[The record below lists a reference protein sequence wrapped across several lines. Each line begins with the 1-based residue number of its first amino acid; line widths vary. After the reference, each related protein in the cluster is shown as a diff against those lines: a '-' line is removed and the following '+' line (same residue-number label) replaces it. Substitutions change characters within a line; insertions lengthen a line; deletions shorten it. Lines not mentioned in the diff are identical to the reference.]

1 MEAADRSPDTPCV
14 LRFERLKEISG
25 DDLEFE
31 REVLGD
37 FLESAPEQMARARRA
52 LTAADGRELE
62 QAAHGLKGSSRTL
75 GAELLGNALQELE
88 AAGKSGELG
97 AAQVR
102 FELAEREL
110 ARVRELLEEYLRKR
124 AA

>member
-1 MEAADRSPDTPCV
+1 MDASERSPDTPSV
-14 LRFERLKEISG
+14 MRFERLKEISG
-25 DDLEFE
+25 DDPEFE

-52 LTAADGRELE
+52 LAAGDGRELE
-62 QAAHGLKGSSRTL
+62 QAAHSLKGSSRTL
-75 GAELLGNALQELE
+75 GAEILGGVLQELE
-88 AAGKSGELG
+88 AAGKSGDLD
-97 AAQVR
+97 AARVR
-102 FELAEREL
+102 FELAEQEL